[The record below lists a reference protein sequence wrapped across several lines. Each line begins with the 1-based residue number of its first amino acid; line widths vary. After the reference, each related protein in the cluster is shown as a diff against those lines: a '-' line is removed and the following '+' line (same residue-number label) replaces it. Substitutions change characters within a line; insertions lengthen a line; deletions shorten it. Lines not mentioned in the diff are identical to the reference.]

1 MDSYKPQKGGIVTTK
16 ESKVSLI
23 PIGGLG
29 EVGKN
34 MTVIKYGNSMLVIDC
49 GMMFPDDDMPGI
61 DTVIPDYTYLVENK
75 KKIKGIILTHGHEDH
90 IGALPYVLRDLNVPV
105 YGTRLT
111 MALVKHKLKEARVT
125 ADLHEVKAGDVL
137 NLSPFKAELLRVNHS
152 IADAVGFAIHTP
164 AGLIVHTGD
173 FKIDMTP
180 VDGEVFDFARF
191 SALGAKGVLLLMSDS
206 TNAERPGFTKSE
218 RLVASS
224 LDENFRSAKG
234 RIIMATFA
242 TNVHR
247 LQVAISIAAK
257 YNRKV
262 AIVGR
267 SMVNVVGI
275 ATELGYLKIPK
286 NTIVD
291 IDDVKNYPP
300 SKVVILATGSQGE
313 PMSTLTRIANGEH
326 KQLKCTPGDTII
338 VSALPIPGNEI
349 SVSRNIDLLVQNGAN
364 VIYDNDAEIHVSGHA
379 RQEELK
385 LVLTMVKPKYFVP
398 VHGEVRMLHKHAA
411 IAQQLGVPIENIF
424 VLENGQVLEF
434 SRSKAELKGT
444 VPTGKIMIDGMGVE
458 DVGNVVLKDRR
469 QLSQDGIMVVIAT
482 VDRHGVLVAKPEMI
496 SRGFVYLKEAEAL
509 MEAAKDVVAEHMV
522 KYEGRRIRDFS
533 AVKQDIKDCVGKLL
547 YQSVKRKPMIIPVII
562 ELN

>member
-1 MDSYKPQKGGIVTTK
+1 MVSCKPQKGGIVTTK

-49 GMMFPDDDMPGI
+49 GMMFPEDDMPGI

-75 KKIKGIILTHGHEDH
+75 KKIKGIVLTHGHEDH

-125 ADLHEVKAGDVL
+125 ADLHEVKAGDIL
-137 NLSPFKAELLRVNHS
+137 NLAPFKAELLRVNHS
-152 IADAVGFAIHTP
+152 IADAVGLAIHTP

-218 RLVASS
+218 RLVGSS
-224 LDENFRSAKG
+224 LDENFRNAKG

-247 LQVAISIAAK
+247 LQLAISIAAK

-267 SMVNVVGI
+267 SMVNVVSI

-385 LVLTMVKPKYFVP
+385 LVLSMVKPKYFVP

-411 IAQQLGVPIENIF
+411 IAQQLGVPLENIF
-424 VLENGQVLEF
+424 VLENGQVLEL
-434 SRSKAELKGT
+434 SRSKAQLKGT

-509 MEAAKDVVAEHMV
+509 MEAAKDVVTEHMA

-533 AVKQDIKDCVGKLL
+533 AVKQDIKECVGKLL